1 MGKEK
6 DGEAYRLLQQAL
18 AKAQRNRLIRR
29 GIALALVAALLGIG
43 GKFLYELLP
52 RTYTLSITG
61 GDILSDR
68 HYIARMLEE
77 SGGKF
82 GLTLEIVPTHGSLQA
97 MDMLSEG
104 KLDVAIIQGGL
115 DPDMDGITHVA
126 TLQPQLIHFL
136 VQPSIRE
143 VADMRGK
150 IINLGPRSGGT
161 RVVGHQILQFS
172 GLEKG
177 VDYEEANYSSEQLVE
192 MPASQLPD
200 VLVTVS
206 MIPSSLAD
214 VMVKQR
220 GYVVLEMPFPNSLAL
235 RRGWVDNATIPAY
248 AYSVSPAVPPRDI
261 VTIGVHTHV
270 IARAGLPPHAVFALL
285 STLYSP
291 SVTTDLRM
299 KLRETD
305 ATIPSGFPL
314 AEGTEMFLARHEP
327 VLSVGLYEKAKSA
340 FGLVMSL
347 LSGVMVMLRWLRGEE
362 KPPEE
367 EGSSAV

>member
-1 MGKEK
+1 MANDK
-6 DGEAYRLLQQAL
+6 DGEAYRILQRAL
-18 AKAQRNRLIRR
+18 AKAQRHRTIRR
-29 GIALALVAALLGIG
+29 TIAMALVAALLGVG

-52 RTYTLSITG
+52 RTYNLTITG

-68 HYIARMLEE
+68 HYVARVLEDA
-77 SGGKF
+77 GRKF
-82 GLTLEIVPTHGSLQA
+82 GLALEIVPTHGSLQA

-115 DPDMDGITHVA
+115 DADMNGITHVA
-126 TLQPQLIHFL
+126 TLEPQMIHFL
-136 VQPSIRE
+136 VRPSIRD
-143 VADMRGK
+143 VGDMRGK
-150 IINLGPRSGGT
+150 VINMGSRSGGT
-161 RVVGHQILQFS
+161 RVVGRQVLQFS
-172 GLEKG
+172 GLEEG
-177 VDYEEANYSSEQLVE
+177 IDYEEANYSSEQLVE
-192 MPASQLPD
+192 MPTSQLPD

-206 MIPSSLAD
+206 MIPSTLAD
-214 VMVKQR
+214 VMVKQH
-220 GYVVLEMPFPNSLAL
+220 GFGVLEMPFPKSLAL
-235 RRGWVDNATIPAY
+235 RRGWVDDTVIPAY

-261 VTIGVHTHV
+261 TTIGVHTHI

-291 SVTTDLRM
+291 SVATDLRM

-347 LSGVMVMLRWLRGEE
+347 LSGALVVLRWLRGDD
-362 KPPEE
+362 KPAEE
-367 EGSSAV
+367 EG